1 MSDLLQL
8 TGSDLARAMERLR
21 NPIAGGKVEAAR
33 EFGVDLTLLM
43 EQIKLSK
50 THARIGSDCGVR
62 TWHRR
67 TRGLGGSAGRTCRK
81 LER

>member
-33 EFGVDLTLLM
+33 KFGVDLTLLM
-43 EQIKLSK
+43 EQIKLSPAERARRM
-50 THARIGSDCGVR
+50 HALAQTAESVR
-62 TWHRR
+62 GT
-67 TRGLGGSAGRTCRK
+67 ARK
-81 LER
+81 PSR